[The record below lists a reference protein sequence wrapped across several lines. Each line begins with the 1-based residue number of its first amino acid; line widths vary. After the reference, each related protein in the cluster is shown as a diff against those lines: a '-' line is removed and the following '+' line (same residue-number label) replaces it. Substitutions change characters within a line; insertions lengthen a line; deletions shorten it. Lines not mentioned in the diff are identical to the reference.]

1 MSDHASSRL
10 WMMRTGF
17 AVLMLVILFF
27 HLLPLQTATGG
38 LIWPDIALCFAFAW
52 SVRRPEYV
60 PSLLLAAAFLLTD
73 LLLQRPPGLWAV
85 LALIGCEQLKAQSR
99 GLRDST
105 LMAEIA
111 SVAVWIIGIAIAYR
125 VVLSVL
131 LVDAPSFGPLL
142 LQAGAT
148 VIAYPL
154 VVAITHC
161 ILGVRKAAPDEL
173 GGKGVRS

>member
-1 MSDHASSRL
+1 MSEHAPARL
-10 WMMRTGF
+10 WLMRAGF
-17 AVLMLVILFF
+17 ALLMLVILFF

-38 LIWPDIALCFAFAW
+38 LIWPDLALCFALAW

-60 PSLLLAAAFLLTD
+60 PAVLLAIGFLLTD

-85 LALIGCEQLKAQSR
+85 LALIACEQLKAQSR
-99 GLRDST
+99 GLRDAT

-111 SVAVWIIGIAIAYR
+111 SVAIWIIVISVAYR
-125 VVLSVL
+125 VILAIL
-131 LVDAPSFGPLL
+131 LVDAPAFGPLL
-142 LQAGAT
+142 LQTAAT

-154 VVAITHC
+154 VVAVTHS